1 MGRLPKPADERQRP
15 APHPALEIVEA
26 PSRLPPPEPPIGL
39 LPSSIRRWEAYWGS
53 TIAQVARESGGVDL
67 PGLERWIRNID
78 EWDRAMR
85 VLRRRRLVQGS
96 TKQLRLNPLAAYIAQ
111 REAAIREAELAYGMT
126 PIARLKLG
134 IAVGQARLTA
144 QQLNE
149 ALNDSSDD
157 DAALDGEWD
166 QA

>member
-1 MGRLPKPADERQRP
+1 MGRLPKPADTRQRP
-15 APHPALEIVEA
+15 APHPPLELV
-26 PSRLPPPEPPIGL
+26 PTVDQLPVPRPPIGL
-39 LPSSIRRWEAYWGS
+39 LKTSVQRWETYWRS
-53 TIAQVARESGGVDL
+53 TVGVVARESGGVDL
-67 PGLERWIRNID
+67 PALERWIRNVD

-85 VLRRRRLVQGS
+85 VLRRSRLVQGS
-96 TKQLRLNPLAAYIAQ
+96 AKQMRLNPLATYVAQ
-111 REAAIREAELAYGMT
+111 REAAIRDAELAYGMT

-144 QQLNE
+144 AQLNE

-157 DAALDGEWD
+157 DDALNAEWE